1 MSQASILMLTSTY
14 PRHAHDAEPR
24 FVADLAKHLVAQG
37 QAVHVLAPHAKD
49 LPLFEVLD
57 GVPVY
62 RFVYAL
68 PAMETLAY
76 EGGILA
82 RLKAAPWRYLLVPL
96 FLLSQGLWVCV
107 LHCRFRYALIHAHW
121 IIPQGIVAVLFS
133 KLLFWRRLPVL
144 VTSHGGD
151 LFSLRGGVLAAIKGR
166 VIRQAQGVT
175 VVSNAMRD
183 VVLAQWPGA
192 QVRVRSM
199 GVDLTQR
206 FVPAEGQMRTDI
218 LYVGRLVEKKGVH
231 VLLDALAVMM
241 RDHGECPAAV
251 IVGDGPE
258 RQVLEQQAQVL
269 GLSSVRFTGSL
280 PQDQLPA
287 VYASALIAVMP
298 SVVAADGDQE
308 GLGLVAIEAMG
319 CGVPVVASDLPAI
332 RDAVVDGETGRL
344 FPAGDAEALAITLH
358 SLMRD
363 APAREALASSARQR
377 AKALFGWEQVAADY
391 KALYHELISE

>member
-1 MSQASILMLTSTY
+1 MNPSPVLMLTSTY
-14 PRHAHDAEPR
+14 PRHANDAEPR
-24 FVADLAKHLVAQG
+24 FVADLAKHLIAQG
-37 QAVHVLAPHAKD
+37 QAVHVLAPHAKG

-68 PAMETLAY
+68 PVMEALAY

-82 RLKAAPWRYLLVPL
+82 KLKAAPWRYLLVPL
-96 FLLSQGLWVCV
+96 FLLSQLLWVCA
-107 LHCRFRYALIHAHW
+107 LHCRFRYSLIHAHW
-121 IIPQGIVAVLFS
+121 IIPQGIVAVIFS
-133 KLLFWRRLPVL
+133 KLLFWRQLPVL

-151 LFSLRGGVLAAIKGR
+151 LFSLRGGVLATIKGWVVR
-166 VIRQAQGVT
+166 RAHRVT

-199 GVDLTQR
+199 GVDLTHR
-206 FVPAEGQMRTDI
+206 FVPTEGQARTEL

-231 VLLDALAVMM
+231 VLLDALALMM
-241 RDHGECPAAV
+241 RDSGQCPAAV
-251 IVGDGPE
+251 IVGDGPD
-258 RQVLEQQAQVL
+258 RQALQKQAQSL
-269 GLSSVRFTGSL
+269 GLSSVRFAGSL
-280 PQDQLPA
+280 PQDCLPA
-287 VYASALIAVMP
+287 VYGTALIAVMP

-332 RDAVVDGETGRL
+332 RDAVIDGETGCL
-344 FPAGDAEALAITLH
+344 FPAGDAEALASTLH
-358 SLMRD
+358 SLMAD
-363 APAREALASSARQR
+363 APAREMLALAARQR
-377 AKALFGWEQVAADY
+377 AKALFGWERVAADY
-391 KALYHELISE
+391 KALYQDLVGE